1 MENAAV
7 EAGEQRGGFVSDDGG
22 FEVMAGEAAD
32 GFEGTPVGLNDYL
45 HFGFKA
51 AKGDGGAE
59 VAGYAAE
66 FGLDIF
72 GKVFEIF
79 GQLRFGGVG
88 GPAAQDCAR
97 CRG

>member
-1 MENAAV
+1 MGGAAV

-59 VAGYAAE
+59 VAGHAAK
-66 FGLDIF
+66 FGHHIVREMFKLLRQF
-72 GKVFEIF
+72 
-79 GQLRFGGVG
+79 RFGGARS
-88 GPAAQDCAR
+88 PAAQNSS
-97 CRG
+97 G